1 MNEEQY
7 RLIDIIDWKGLIV
20 KKYDG
25 NLYLILDTN
34 VFHSETNERMVLYKA
49 LYGDCKVYIMSAT
62 EFVGKCN
69 SDVYG
74 QEYVFEKV
82 KITSSHFIEDEVKDG
97 DLK

>member
-49 LYGDCKVYIMSAT
+49 LYGDCKVYVMSAT

-69 SDVYG
+69 MAELGKNLY
-74 QEYVFEKV
+74 
-82 KITSSHFIEDEVKDG
+82 
-97 DLK
+97 LKK